1 MPSMMLVDPD
11 CSATVTMQAV
21 SYSEMHHA
29 LIGIQI
35 SKPPVPV

>member
-1 MPSMMLVDPD
+1 MMLVNPD
-11 CSATVTMQAV
+11 CGATLTMQAV